1 MAYYRYDAFTHKQTS
16 QYSLAF
22 EKASIIFNIS
32 AVHSCHAAN
41 QNRSE
46 ELGIKTA
53 FHSFQASAGMFTYI
67 NENFLHAP
75 STDLSRETVK
85 TLISIM
91 LAQAQEVFLEKQIAD
106 GKKPGML
113 AKLAA
118 QAALLYSQAVE
129 GVQENSQKGV
139 FERVWLLVCQVC
151 LPTVYPTFDRFSLL
165 RPLPLAS
172 RGSTEI
178 NFGLLLQIKQNFMES
193 LSQHLQAMAD
203 SENGNYGLAI
213 ARLHLGE
220 ELAKDALRTSQS
232 FPNSPSA
239 TSNLSQDTGPAL
251 VLITKRHLS
260 QVQEKF
266 MELVKDNDFIYHQT
280 VPAESSIPIIPKM
293 PAAKAIPVQELY
305 AGADINRIIGP
316 DIFQKIVPMSVTE
329 SASLYDEEKAKL
341 VRAETEKCDL
351 ANAEMVAAL
360 DYLKLP
366 GSLKL
371 LKGGFENEIDV
382 DEEFRTWCDDMA
394 ERPETLEGRFAGLKR
409 DKKKIVEVLD
419 RSWKA
424 LDQEESVCEKMRA
437 KYFDDWTQQP
447 SSRLTQTL
455 RGDIR
460 SYREAVDAAV
470 VSDNQLFGQYR
481 VVRDDIEEMR
491 SAGQRA
497 EEGMVDGLW
506 MSKVG
511 SPTNGFAGDRG
522 GETLL
527 DVDEG
532 ETGVTV
538 LDQIERVEELLKKL
552 NMIKRERAQVLKDL
566 KDKVRLTRILAIG
579 HSGEFLRVQGGLGVQ
594 KTQSH

>member
-1 MAYYRYDAFTHKQTS
+1 MVLCTPH
-16 QYSLAF
+16 L
-22 EKASIIFNIS
+22 
-32 AVHSCHAAN
+32 V
-41 QNRSE
+41 
-46 ELGIKTA
+46 
-53 FHSFQASAGMFTYI
+53 ASALYPCPSLVEVVQIFT
-67 NENFLHAP
+67 
-75 STDLSRETVK
+75 
-85 TLISIM
+85 
-91 LAQAQEVFLEKQIAD
+91 
-106 GKKPGML
+106 
-113 AKLAA
+113 
-118 QAALLYSQAVE
+118 
-129 GVQENSQKGV
+129 
-139 FERVWLLVCQVC
+139 
-151 LPTVYPTFDRFSLL
+151 
-165 RPLPLAS
+165 
-172 RGSTEI
+172 
-178 NFGLLLQIKQNFMES
+178 FGLLLQIKQNFMDS
-193 LSQHLQAMAD
+193 LSQHLQALAD

-213 ARLHLGE
+213 ARLHLAE
-220 ELAKDALRTSQS
+220 DLAEGALRTSRS
-232 FPNSPSA
+232 FPNSPST

-251 VLITKRHLS
+251 VQITKRHLS
-260 QVQEKF
+260 QLQEKLT
-266 MELVKDNDFIYHQT
+266 ELIKDNDFIYHQN
-280 VPAESSIPIIPKM
+280 VPAETSIPIIPKM

-305 AGADINRIIGP
+305 AGSDINRIIGP

-329 SASLYDEEKAKL
+329 SASLYDEEKAKV

-371 LKGGFENEIDV
+371 LKGGFENEIEV
-382 DEEFRTWCDDMA
+382 DDEFRIWCDDIA
-394 ERPETLEGRFAGLKR
+394 EKPETLEGRFAGLKR

-424 LDQEESVCEKMRA
+424 LDQEESVCEKMRS

-470 VSDNQLFGQYR
+470 GSDNQLFGQYR
-481 VVRDDIEEMR
+481 SVRDDIEEMR
-491 SAGQRA
+491 SSGQRA
-497 EEGMVDGLW
+497 EEGMVDSLW
-506 MSKVG
+506 MSKAG
-511 SPTNGFAGDRG
+511 ALSNGFAGDRG

-566 KDKVRLTRILAIG
+566 KEKVRITRIMG
-579 HSGEFLRVQGGLGVQ
+579 HPGRSRRTRRSSGPGLQKVQ
-594 KTQSH
+594 SD